1 MEILPINTSWA
12 LLQGKEE
19 KAGVKQLQKGME
31 KGEKKERNP
40 AAVSSEALECWEQ
53 IDDKKLHGRKE
64 SQARQPKNPE
74 EIKQK

>member
-31 KGEKKERNP
+31 KVEKKKEILQLCLVKPWNAENKLMTQNCMEERK
-40 AAVSSEALECWEQ
+40 AKQDSQ
-53 IDDKKLHGRKE
+53 KTQKK
-64 SQARQPKNPE
+64 
-74 EIKQK
+74 